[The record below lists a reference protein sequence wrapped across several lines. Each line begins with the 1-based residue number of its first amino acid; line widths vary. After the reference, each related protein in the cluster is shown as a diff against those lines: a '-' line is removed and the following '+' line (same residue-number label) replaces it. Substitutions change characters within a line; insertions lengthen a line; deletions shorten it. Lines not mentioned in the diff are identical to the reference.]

1 MFVIKCKAK
10 DLKKE
15 IEKAYLAAKAKK
27 AQSNCMKY

>member
-15 IEKAYLAAKAKK
+15 IQKAYYATK
-27 AQSNCMKY
+27 NREVDENGR

>member
-15 IEKAYLAAKAKK
+15 IIRAYYEVKRNKK
-27 AQSNCMKY
+27 ELL